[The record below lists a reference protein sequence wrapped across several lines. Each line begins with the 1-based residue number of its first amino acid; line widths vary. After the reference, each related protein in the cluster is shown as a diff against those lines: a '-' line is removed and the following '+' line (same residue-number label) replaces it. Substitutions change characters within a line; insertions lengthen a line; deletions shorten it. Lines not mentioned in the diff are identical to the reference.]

1 MSDFKRNEEQ
11 LVDNMMQKVNLSKDR
26 VNLKKHVVNLSK
38 TIVNLSK
45 ESMVDLGDKKARVV
59 VVLDYSG
66 SMRKMYN
73 DGTVQRTLTRLVPL
87 GMQFDDNGTID
98 TYVFRHD
105 FTKLADLNL
114 ENYENYVVEEIQKKM
129 QKYGRTVY
137 SPVLYDIHNKIC
149 KKSFWWKVVNFFK
162 RLFGKG
168 SKNKEPVFVLFIT
181 DGGNEVGDNV
191 SCDSAIRTLSGSDCF
206 VQFVGIGSDK
216 FKYFSRLPKIK
227 DRKSNNTGSAI
238 INDLDNIGDS
248 ELYNVILAQFARW
261 LKEMED

>member
-1 MSDFKRNEEQ
+1 MSDFRRNEED
-11 LVDNMMQKVNLSKDR
+11 LTNCMLQKVNLSKDR
-26 VNLKKHVVNLSK
+26 VNLTKHVVNLSK
-38 TIVNLSK
+38 TIINLSK
-45 ESMVDLGDKKARVV
+45 ESNVDLGDKKARVV

-98 TYVFRHD
+98 TYVFKDD
-105 FTKLADLNL
+105 FTKLVDLNL
-114 ENYENYVVEEIQKKM
+114 DNYENYVVEEIQKKM
-129 QKYGRTVY
+129 QRYGRTVY
-137 SPVLYDIHNKIC
+137 SPVLFDIYNNIC
-149 KKSFWWKVVNFFK
+149 KKSFLWKIINFFK
-162 RLFGKG
+162 KLFGK
-168 SKNKEPVFVLFIT
+168 KKEDEPVFVLFIT
-181 DGGNEVGDNV
+181 DGGNEQGDNV
-191 SCDSAIRTLSGSDCF
+191 SCDNAIRVLSRSNCF